1 MVSKQSKDVMIVTGG
16 GRGIG
21 AAIAAAA
28 GREGYSVCVNYSR
41 SAEAAEAVAGEI
53 RAGGGKAIAVQA
65 DVGVEAD
72 IIRLFQEV
80 DAQLGR
86 VTALI
91 NNAGINYTTAFA
103 DFELSGL
110 RRVLAV
116 NIEGSYI
123 AAREALRR
131 MAISRGGKGGVIINI
146 SSISSRSGGG
156 PKEVIYASTKGMI
169 DTFTLGLAKEYAK
182 DGVRVCSLRPG
193 MTETDIFAGMDGIES
208 ARAVAAEIVPM
219 GRMAQ
224 PEEIAAMAIW
234 LCSDA
239 ASYVTGLPLDVSGG
253 R

>member
-1 MVSKQSKDVMIVTGG
+1 MTDKIAKKVMIVTGG

-21 AAIAAAA
+21 AAICTAAAA
-28 GREGYSVCVNYSR
+28 DGYQVCVNYSR
-41 SAEAAEAVAGEI
+41 SAKAAEAVVAEI
-53 RAGGGKAIAVQA
+53 EAKGGTAIAVQA

-72 IIRLFQEV
+72 IMRLFQEV
-80 DAQLGR
+80 DQQLGP

-91 NNAGINYTTAFA
+91 NNAGISYDTPFA

-116 NIEGSYI
+116 NIEGTYI
-123 AAREALRR
+123 AAREAVRR
-131 MAISRGGKGGVIINI
+131 MAHSHDGKGGVIINI

-156 PKEVIYASTKGMI
+156 ANNVIYASTKGMI
-169 DTFTLGLAKEYAK
+169 DTFTLGLAKEFAK
-182 DGVRVCSLRPG
+182 DGVRVCALRPG
-193 MTETDIFAGMDGIES
+193 MTETDIFDEMGGIEA

-219 GRMAQ
+219 GRMAR
-224 PEEIAAMAIW
+224 PEEIAALAVF

-239 ASYVTGLPLDVSGG
+239 ASYITGLPLDVSGG